1 MSERIN
7 NLFTRIYKRYDLMN
21 HLFSLG
27 TDKLWRRNV
36 EMLALSNPECTDI
49 IDIGAG
55 TGDLSIGIALRAM
68 KKDRKIRIEAVD
80 MNEEMMSLGR
90 SKAAAKKISSIR
102 FARGDALDLQ
112 YVDDSFDTMVS
123 SFVLRNL
130 DDFNRFAE
138 EARRVIRP
146 GGRIILLDMAL
157 PEGPSKHL
165 FTAYFRIMRLIGRL
179 VVEPSVQT
187 MLFLNLEEPVHPELK
202 SIQRLL
208 INFLKHMLQS
218 EPREVFKA
226 VCALIHHYAL
236 HRSPY
241 PVYLRHIKHGV

>member
-68 KKDRKIRIEAVD
+68 KNDRKIRIEAVD

-179 VVEPSVQT
+179 VDNEAYDWLTSSVAAYDKH
-187 MLFLNLEEPVHPELK
+187 NAASILEKNGFVDVRI
-202 SIQRLL
+202 ST
-208 INFLKHMLQS
+208 
-218 EPREVFKA
+218 VFPGVA
-226 VCALIHHYAL
+226 FI
-236 HRSPY
+236 
-241 PVYLRHIKHGV
+241 IKGVRQ

>member
-27 TDKLWRRNV
+27 TDKLWRRRA
-36 EMLALSNPECTDI
+36 EILALSDSKCVDI

-68 KKDRKIRIEAVD
+68 RDKRKIRIEAVD

-102 FARGDALDLQ
+102 FAKGDALNLQ

-130 DDFNRFAE
+130 DDFNRFAA
-138 EARRVIRP
+138 EAKRIIKP
-146 GGRIILLDMAL
+146 GGRIILLDMAV
-157 PEGPSKHL
+157 PDGPSKHL
-165 FTAYFRIMRLIGRL
+165 FMAYFRIMRLAGRL
-179 VVEPSVQT
+179 VDKEAYDWLTGSVAAYDKH
-187 MLFLNLEEPVHPELK
+187 NAASILEKNGFANV
-202 SIQRLL
+202 SVDT
-208 INFLKHMLQS
+208 
-218 EPREVFKA
+218 VFPGVA
-226 VCALIHHYAL
+226 FI
-236 HRSPY
+236 
-241 PVYLRHIKHGV
+241 IKGVRQ